1 MTTLDEREEIE
12 LLLPWYVT
20 GKLSAAERQ
29 RVDRFLAENPDIAR
43 QIELA
48 REESAETVISSE
60 ALGAPSAGS
69 LDRLMQQVSR
79 MPRRAGPMQILT
91 GGLERLADW
100 IGGLTRVQLGAV
112 AAAAALLLAVQAGA
126 LLYMTERGSRT
137 YETASGPTETVG
149 GAGTF
154 AVVSFQPT
162 ASAAD
167 IAALL
172 SQTGAQIVEGPK
184 AGGLWRVRLSTERLA
199 DAEAEAKI
207 AFLRS
212 KSAVI
217 SFASPE

>member
-29 RVDRFLAENPDIAR
+29 RVERFLADNPDIAR

-48 REESAETVISSE
+48 REESAETVMSSE

-69 LDRLMQQVSR
+69 LDRLMQQVTA
-79 MPRRAGPMQILT
+79 MPQRAGPMQILT

-112 AAAAALLLAVQAGA
+112 AVAAALLLAVQAGA
-126 LLYMTERGSRT
+126 LLYMTERGSQT
-137 YETASGPTETVG
+137 YETASGPTETAG

-154 AVVSFQPT
+154 AVVSFRPT

-172 SQTGAQIVEGPK
+172 SEAGAQIVEGPK
-184 AGGLWRVRLSTERLA
+184 AGGLWRVRLSAERLA
-199 DAEAEAKI
+199 DAETEAKI
-207 AFLRS
+207 ALLRS